1 MKTKLRKQPAGR
13 QAAAYLYQQEGWY
26 VARMEES
33 FKEAGIQELAAL
45 GAADIEPTLRG
56 VRFSADKATLYAI
69 NYSSRLL
76 SRCLAPLALFPCD
89 STDEL
94 YRMGKTLRW
103 TDFFIKGRTFAV
115 TSDTANSEVTHARY
129 AALCLKDA
137 IADYFAENT
146 GRQRP
151 DVDTR
156 NPAVHVDVTILE
168 NQAMICIDTSG
179 EALHKRGYRELS
191 VSAPMQETVAAAII
205 HFSGWDRKT
214 PLYDPMCGSGT
225 LLCEALMYGC
235 DIPSGILRNSFG
247 FQILP
252 DFDASL
258 WRTVR
263 QAADSRITELPEG
276 LIAGSD
282 IDATAVTAAKTNLM
296 GLHSGGRVSVVQQDF
311 RDITGLENRLIV
323 TNPPYGIRMGADRD
337 LNLFYEHL
345 GDFLKQKCRGS
356 VAWVYFGDRDYIKKV
371 GLKASWKRPLRAG
384 GLDGR
389 LVQYIL
395 Y

>member
-1 MKTKLRKQPAGR
+1 MKTKLRKQTGNPPAP
-13 QAAAYLYQQEGWY
+13 YVYQQEGWY
-26 VARMEES
+26 VARIEDS

-45 GAADIEPTLRG
+45 GALDIEPMSRG
-56 VRFSADKATLYAI
+56 IRFSADKGTLYKI
-69 NYSSRLL
+69 NYASRLL
-76 SRCLAPLALFPCD
+76 SRCLAPLAVFPCD
-89 STDEL
+89 SADEL
-94 YRMGKTLRW
+94 YRAGKAIRW

-115 TSDTANSEVTHARY
+115 TSDTADSEVSHARY
-129 AALCLKDA
+129 AALRLKDA

-156 NPAVHVDVTILE
+156 NPDIRVDVTILE
-168 NQAMICIDTSG
+168 NRAMICIDTSG
-179 EALHKRGYRELS
+179 ESLHKRGYREAS

-205 HFSGWDRKT
+205 HFSGWDRRV

-225 LLCEALMYGC
+225 LLCEALMVAC
-235 DIPSGILRNSFG
+235 NIPAGILRTAFG
-247 FQILP
+247 FQVLP
-252 DFDASL
+252 DFDPSL
-258 WRTVR
+258 WKQVR
-263 QAADSRITELPEG
+263 READSGISELPEG

-282 IDATAVTAAKTNLM
+282 IDEAAVSAAKTNLM
-296 GLHSGGRVSVVQQDF
+296 GLHSGSRVSVTRQDF
-311 RDITGLENRLIV
+311 RDIPNLENRVIIA
-323 TNPPYGIRMGADRD
+323 NPPYGIRMGADRD
-337 LNLFYEHL
+337 LDLFYRQL

-356 VAWVYFGDRDYIKKV
+356 VAWIYFGDRAYIKKV
-371 GLKASWKRPLRAG
+371 GLKTAWKRPLRAG